1 MKRIISLVL
10 VVMLLGTCGLL
21 VGCGK
26 SGDKKATNEKYT
38 DAKGH
43 ELDGNLIGKWKCK
56 FGGSDY
62 VYTFKK
68 DGTGVYDVAGTKMN
82 IAEWY
87 TEKAV
92 LKIKFNPD
100 DASMDLPYKLKGDK
114 LTVKDSLDEDVVYKR
129 VD

>member
-26 SGDKKATNEKYT
+26 SGSKNATNEKYT

-56 FGGSDY
+56 FAGSDY

-68 DGTGVYDVAGTKMN
+68 DGTGVYDVAGSKMD
-82 IAEWY
+82 ICEWC
-87 TEKAV
+87 TEKSTV
-92 LKIKFNPD
+92 KIKFNPD
-100 DASMDLPYKLKGDK
+100 EASMDLKYKIKGDT
-114 LTVKDSLDEDVVYKR
+114 LTIKDSLDNDVTYKR